1 MKYSSHIFIV
11 LILIIF
17 YYVFYYTSVHSF
29 EKKSFF
35 YQNIDKFWAHRVLT
49 EDEFNNSSLVFNGV
63 EIDLYFDSL
72 NNHFLIKH
80 DKMVN
85 NQTLKD
91 FLGSVDNSKMF
102 YWFDLKNLS
111 SKNYKNS
118 YDRFLFLDSLF
129 KLNDRIII
137 ESKNINFLSNFKNFN
152 ICYWLKD
159 YSFFSSIFNIYKIKS
174 NLIKFRP
181 NAISCDY
188 KSVDFYSNKF
198 PNYNLICWT
207 NNMNYIKE
215 NKKLS
220 KIVSK
225 KNVKIVLVNQEM
237 R

>member
-1 MKYSSHIFIV
+1 MKYSSHIFIA

-17 YYVFYYTSVHSF
+17 YFVFYYASIHSF

-35 YQNIDKFWAHRVLT
+35 YQNNDKFWAHRVLT

-72 NNHFLIKH
+72 NNYFLIKH
-80 DKMVN
+80 DKIVN

-91 FLGSVDNSKMF
+91 FLASVDNNKMF

-111 SKNYKNS
+111 YKNYKKS
-118 YDRFLFLDSLF
+118 YDRFLHLDSLF
-129 KLNDRIII
+129 KLNNRIII
-137 ESKNINFLSNFKNFN
+137 ESKNINCLSNFENFN
-152 ICYWLKD
+152 ISYWLKD
-159 YSFFSSIFNIYKIKS
+159 YSFFSSLFNINKIKS
-174 NLIKFRP
+174 DLIKFSP
-181 NAISCDY
+181 NSISCDY

-207 NNMNYIKE
+207 NNMNYNKE
-215 NKKLS
+215 NKQLS

-225 KNVKIVLVNQEM
+225 KNVKIVLVNKEM